1 MPSFPINWSRAAN
14 NTCRCFSIVIS
25 ILSIDLISSSLKWSF
40 VWWGLFL
47 HECLAGVS
55 TNQMMLRS
63 VQVLSPVK
71 SGFYIWVD
79 GVERCQVLRWSSVN
93 SHESDHHQSVTRE
106 ESISWSLTPVSQVS
120 VDSWPRKFILH
131 PLCLTIIIWLHSS
144 GLFQDNCY
152 QNIFS
157 THISSTQDL
166 ILIVK
171 CLKVQNWRHI
181 DEGEAGL

>member
-1 MPSFPINWSRAAN
+1 MSMLLNCDLYF
-14 NTCRCFSIVIS
+14 
-25 ILSIDLISSSLKWSF
+25 IDWFDLFIIEMIIQMMRF
-40 VWWGLFL
+40 VL

-55 TNQMMLRS
+55 TNQMILRS

-106 ESISWSLTPVSQVS
+106 ESISWSLAPVTQVS